1 MAIHTLRQKQ
11 YVHRPTDEVFAFF
24 SSAENLDL
32 LTPPHLRFV
41 ILTPTPIEMR
51 PGTLIDY
58 RLRWRGIPVRW
69 RTRIE
74 EWEPGRH
81 FVDVQLKGPY
91 RLWHHSHWFKPHNGG
106 TMMTDIVRYAL
117 PLGPLGR
124 IVHAAIVQRDV
135 EMIFA
140 YRRRRINELFAD
152 RSFELTPERPPR
164 Q

>member
-1 MAIHTLRQKQ
+1 
-11 YVHRPTDEVFAFF
+11 
-24 SSAENLDL
+24 
-32 LTPPHLRFV
+32 
-41 ILTPTPIEMR
+41 
-51 PGTLIDY
+51 
-58 RLRWRGIPVRW
+58 
-69 RTRIE
+69 
-74 EWEPGRH
+74 
-81 FVDVQLKGPY
+81 
-91 RLWHHSHWFKPHNGG
+91 
-106 TMMTDIVRYAL
+106 MMTDIVRYAL